1 MLPYN
6 LEMDTSDYLEIV
18 LASIRE
24 ELSKLE
30 KKMAKA
36 TERGVVPK
44 CYDEYEELLS
54 HAIEIDK
61 ELKRRQDDPSYSEC
75 D

>member
-6 LEMDTSDYLEIV
+6 LEMDASDYLEIV
-18 LASIRE
+18 LEGIRE

-30 KKMAKA
+30 KKMTKA

-54 HAIEIDK
+54 HATEIRE
-61 ELKRRQDDPSYSEC
+61 ELERRQADPSYSEC